1 MLYSVESKPDLVSF
15 ALRSDRIPREYR
27 VNQRIRVPEVR
38 LVDEKGEQL
47 GVMATQQA
55 MTIANDREL
64 DLVEVAPAA
73 APPVCRLMDY
83 GRFKYET
90 DRKEREERKKRR
102 EKVTNE
108 LREVRMKTRI
118 GLHDRSAKTRLV
130 KRLLGQGSKV
140 KVSVMFRGREM
151 DHPELGMGLLRAVA
165 EDLADEALLES
176 SPRFEGRFLA
186 MVLTPNP
193 AVARAAAR
201 EKELEVAE
209 A

>member
-1 MLYSVESKPDLVSF
+1 MHLASF
-15 ALRSDRIPREYR
+15 ALRSVRIPREYR

-55 MTIANDREL
+55 MTIADEREL

-83 GRFKYET
+83 GRFKYDT
-90 DRKEREERKKRR
+90 DRKEREERKKRK